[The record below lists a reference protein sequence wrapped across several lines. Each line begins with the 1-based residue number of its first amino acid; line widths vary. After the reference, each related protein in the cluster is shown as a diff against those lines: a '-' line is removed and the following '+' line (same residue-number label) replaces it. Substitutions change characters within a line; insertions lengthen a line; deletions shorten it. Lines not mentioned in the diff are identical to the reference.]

1 MSVKI
6 VAIGSDHADLVTLT
20 FVSIVSIGPN
30 KTQLSNNSS
39 VLTVLWDLFMTPAD
53 NSRLT
58 SRVMCVTIV
67 ATGSGHADLATTTFV
82 STVSIGPDD
91 SA

>member
-1 MSVKI
+1 
-6 VAIGSDHADLVTLT
+6 
-20 FVSIVSIGPN
+20 
-30 KTQLSNNSS
+30 
-39 VLTVLWDLFMTPAD
+39 MTPAD

-67 ATGSGHADLATTTFV
+67 AIGSVHADLATTTFV